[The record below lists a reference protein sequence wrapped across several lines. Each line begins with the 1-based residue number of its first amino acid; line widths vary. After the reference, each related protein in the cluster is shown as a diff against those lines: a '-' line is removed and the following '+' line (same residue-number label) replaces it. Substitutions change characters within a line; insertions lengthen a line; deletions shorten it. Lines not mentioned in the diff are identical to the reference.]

1 MISPQNLIKNTVLK
15 QKNNL
20 MIKGTVK
27 KFDTLNGWGFI
38 EDYEGND
45 YFFNVS
51 NVKMGLKLREGMN
64 VKFDSFP
71 GQRGDEAENISSV

>member
-1 MISPQNLIKNTVLK
+1 MTIGKI
-15 QKNNL
+15 
-20 MIKGTVK
+20 K
-27 KFDTLNGWGFI
+27 KFDILNGWGFI
-38 EDYEGND
+38 EDSSGND

-51 NVKMGLKLREGMN
+51 NVRRGLVLREGMN